1 MQTPQE
7 VARQVQGLN
16 VAQFGVNAFQG
27 GELIVGQVQV
37 HKVIQVLQIIHNQ
50 HSIVTQIQELNLWNK
65 FHRLVDLGDAVM
77 TQVQSSQRLPCGDDG
92 SHRALQGCPCW
103 LPLIKF

>member
-1 MQTPQE
+1 MTHLLDSVVAEIQVDQRVELVQAMQTPQE

-37 HKVIQVLQIIHNQ
+37 HKVIQVLQR
-50 HSIVTQIQELNLWNK
+50 QENRVK
-65 FHRLVDLGDAVM
+65 
-77 TQVQSSQRLPCGDDG
+77 
-92 SHRALQGCPCW
+92 
-103 LPLIKF
+103 